1 LHEEKSSKEREI
13 EAGKRLRQE
22 LADLKHKLDSQHNI
36 NEENSAIFKRK
47 HNESIAELS
56 AHMESL
62 SKSKLKF
69 EKENKSVSHQ
79 LEEMRCENE
88 NLSRAKAHA
97 LCTTRDLEAKQA
109 DSTKRID
116 DLLKQL
122 TEMNELKTKLT
133 KEQTE
138 FYRRNSIVEFELQQ
152 LSISYKRSSQ
162 ELDDA
167 RMQLENET
175 LMRNTLEHKIKN
187 ILLDMEALSGRLDEE
202 TEAKSQA
209 QLQLTK
215 AQEEFKLM
223 RITLDNEAKAR
234 IDEIED
240 AKRRL
245 NARYLEIQE
254 QLTETLLKYTSLDK
268 AKVKLTSQVEALS
281 ADLDKT
287 RKRADEATKAEKF
300 FERES
305 EEAKTKLNIANAELE
320 SVYQAS
326 RNHHAEISKF
336 KHLSEHL
343 TEQVE
348 VFLKE
353 KRKTS
358 EELESATNQLLEAN
372 GKLVDLERR
381 SKSIEADRELL
392 QNELEDTRDALQSEL
407 NKNLNL
413 QSQMDKLK
421 SDTEKKIFQRD
432 DELDAQKIGARRQ
445 VETLQSQL
453 EDAEARHKNE
463 LASLKK
469 RFQVEV
475 DETLYKLDSVT
486 KSKVEAENLLKKT
499 QLINKELLDK
509 LTEEQHLSDATRE
522 QMNNAEKRASTLR
535 AELEEVKALYDR
547 CEKSKKNLDQDYHD
561 LEEKFT
567 ELQSAF
573 NRALNERKKFE
584 ADALTA
590 ADESLEMKSELKS
603 YDERLRSMNASL
615 LKREDELRIQ
625 KEIALELDTSR
636 KLLDQ
641 QLRETQQRIDETD
654 EFTKRETRRISHK
667 IESQLNQLESDLD
680 LEKAKEQEYIKEIR
694 RLEKRNKDLL
704 DQIGDEQLKLMT
716 LNDAYE
722 KLQIK
727 MKAYKSQIEGAEE
740 LAASN
745 ISKCKRL
752 QRELEDAE
760 DRAEHITKNFLRSGS
775 VARNNEANYDS
786 DYGDSEQ
793 YSPLVATVSAS
804 YSRAHHQKDD
814 QDLLQSKPSYTKSPS
829 LNSWRARFKTVDVDD
844 DDIVIQHKPS
854 RFSSSYNTQN

>member
-1 LHEEKSSKEREI
+1 
-13 EAGKRLRQE
+13 
-22 LADLKHKLDSQHNI
+22 
-36 NEENSAIFKRK
+36 
-47 HNESIAELS
+47 
-56 AHMESL
+56 
-62 SKSKLKF
+62 
-69 EKENKSVSHQ
+69 
-79 LEEMRCENE
+79 
-88 NLSRAKAHA
+88 
-97 LCTTRDLEAKQA
+97 
-109 DSTKRID
+109 
-116 DLLKQL
+116 
-122 TEMNELKTKLT
+122 
-133 KEQTE
+133 
-138 FYRRNSIVEFELQQ
+138 
-152 LSISYKRSSQ
+152 
-162 ELDDA
+162 
-167 RMQLENET
+167 
-175 LMRNTLEHKIKN
+175 
-187 ILLDMEALSGRLDEE
+187 
-202 TEAKSQA
+202 
-209 QLQLTK
+209 
-215 AQEEFKLM
+215 
-223 RITLDNEAKAR
+223 
-234 IDEIED
+234 
-240 AKRRL
+240 
-245 NARYLEIQE
+245 
-254 QLTETLLKYTSLDK
+254 
-268 AKVKLTSQVEALS
+268 
-281 ADLDKT
+281 
-287 RKRADEATKAEKF
+287 
-300 FERES
+300 
-305 EEAKTKLNIANAELE
+305 
-320 SVYQAS
+320 
-326 RNHHAEISKF
+326 
-336 KHLSEHL
+336 
-343 TEQVE
+343 
-348 VFLKE
+348 
-353 KRKTS
+353 
-358 EELESATNQLLEAN
+358 
-372 GKLVDLERR
+372 
-381 SKSIEADRELL
+381 
-392 QNELEDTRDALQSEL
+392 
-407 NKNLNL
+407 
-413 QSQMDKLK
+413 
-421 SDTEKKIFQRD
+421 
-432 DELDAQKIGARRQ
+432 
-445 VETLQSQL
+445 
-453 EDAEARHKNE
+453 
-463 LASLKK
+463 LKK